1 MTLNGNVTPTDRA
14 GRRRR
19 TGTARPQRRG
29 SALVLAAAVLWGTT
43 GTAQRLAGPLA
54 DPLTVGAVR
63 LAVGGLA
70 LLGVAAW
77 RGALAG
83 AGSWRWGAV
92 ALASLCV
99 AAYQPL
105 FFGGVALSGVAVGTV
120 VGIGSAPVMAG
131 LLGAVVRRERPA
143 RRGWAATA
151 LALLGCASLAARGSA
166 GTGGGAAAVQ
176 PLGVVLAVGAGTA
189 YAIYAVVSKGLV
201 ERHGADGV
209 TAVVFAGAG
218 LLLAPALL
226 LGDLGWL
233 RQGPGLAAALHLGLV
248 ATAAS
253 YLLFSRGLALL
264 PVGSAATLSLAE
276 PATATLLG
284 LVVLGERLSAP
295 ALVGLAAIST
305 AMVML
310 VSTGADGTGRRA

>member
-1 MTLNGNVTPTDRA
+1 M
-14 GRRRR
+14 
-19 TGTARPQRRG
+19 
-29 SALVLAAAVLWGTT
+29 LWGTT

-83 AGSWRWGAV
+83 AARWRWSAV
-92 ALASLCV
+92 AAASLCV

-131 LLGAVVRRERPA
+131 LLGAAVRREWPE
-143 RRGWAATA
+143 RRWWAATT
-151 LALLGCASLAARGSA
+151 LALLGCVLLAARGH
-166 GTGGGAAAVQ
+166 GGGGDEVAAAVD
-176 PLGVVLAVGAGTA
+176 PLGVILAVGAGTA
-189 YAIYAVVSKGLV
+189 YATYAVVSKGLV

-209 TAVVFAGAG
+209 TAAVFAGAA
-218 LLLAPALL
+218 LLLSPALL

-233 RQGPGLAAALHLGLV
+233 GQAPGLAAAFHLGLV

-284 LVVLGERLSAP
+284 LAVLGERLTAT
-295 ALVGLAAIST
+295 ALVGLTAIAA
-305 AMVML
+305 AMVVL
-310 VSTGADGTGRRA
+310 VSPYAGVAGRRS